1 MSKVIDAAVQSLSAK
16 IPSFE
21 SSAKFVIKDEGSIVI
36 DGNGVRAGD
45 DETEVTLTAD
55 RETFEGLLNGSV
67 NPTMAFMTGKLTVD
81 GSMGVVMKLGAML
94 S

>member
-1 MSKVIDAAVQSLSAK
+1 MSKVVDAAVQALSAK

-36 DGNGVRAGD
+36 DSNGVRAGD

-55 RETFEGLLNGSV
+55 RETFEGLLDGSV

>member
-1 MSKVIDAAVQSLSAK
+1 MSKVIDAAVQTLSAK

-36 DGNGVRAGD
+36 DSNGVRAGD
-45 DETEVTLTAD
+45 EETEVTLTAD
-55 RETFEGLLNGSV
+55 RDTFEGLLNGTV

>member
-1 MSKVIDAAVQSLSAK
+1 MSKVVDAAVQALSAK
-16 IPSFE
+16 IPSFR

-36 DGNGVRAGD
+36 DSNGVRAGD

-55 RETFEGLLNGSV
+55 RETFEGLLDGSV

>member
-1 MSKVIDAAVQSLSAK
+1 MSKVIDAAVQTLSAK

>member
-1 MSKVIDAAVQSLSAK
+1 MSKVIDAAVQALSAK

-55 RETFEGLLNGSV
+55 RETFEGLLDGTV

>member
-1 MSKVIDAAVQSLSAK
+1 MSKVIDAAVVALGAK

-21 SSAKFVIKDEGSIVI
+21 SSAKFVIVDEGSII
-36 DGNGVRAGD
+36 LDGDGVRAGD
-45 DETEVTLTAD
+45 GETEVTLTAD
-55 RETFEGLLNGSV
+55 RETFEGLLDGTV

-81 GSMGVVMKLGAML
+81 GPMGVVLKLGALL